1 MPALGISSTGA
12 GNLGASGRLREG
24 NEGGSGHWSTE
35 QTAFDELHCFII
47 DSVVCLFSQFAQQVN
62 DKTLD
67 LFRVDKRKKNWTDKG
82 DHDSYLIRSL
92 LAAIAI
98 PACTEGAPAVVCK
111 LPVFWLMK

>member
-82 DHDSYLIRSL
+82 DHDYQEGSVGQVTVWGKPSVVGRSRR
-92 LAAIAI
+92 
-98 PACTEGAPAVVCK
+98 ACR
-111 LPVFWLMK
+111 